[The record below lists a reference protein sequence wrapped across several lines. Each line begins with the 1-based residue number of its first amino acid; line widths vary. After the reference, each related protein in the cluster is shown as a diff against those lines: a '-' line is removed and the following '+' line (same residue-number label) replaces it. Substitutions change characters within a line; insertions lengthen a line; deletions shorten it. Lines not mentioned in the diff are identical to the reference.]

1 MREEAMLELYHSI
14 NSVCA
19 QKIRLVLVEK
29 GLSSTEHL
37 MKLNGDQFDPAY
49 LKLNPNGVVP
59 TLIHDGKAITE
70 SSVIL
75 YYLDEVFP
83 NPPLMP
89 ADPLARTKVRLF
101 NKLIDEYVHNS
112 CMILTFATAF
122 RPPLLRIP
130 EAQRNA
136 EFAKSPIK
144 KRAEYKTDVVTHGLQ
159 SVYVAEA
166 LAHHRK
172 LLAWIDEAVQ
182 KGAYL
187 AGDSYSLAEA
197 AVIPYML
204 RLELLRLSGLWAD
217 YPGVATWWARMRE
230 RPSTKS
236 AIIERMT
243 DKDWAPFRDLAPDP
257 WPQVQGLLQAA

>member
-1 MREEAMLELYHSI
+1 
-14 NSVCA
+14 
-19 QKIRLVLVEK
+19 
-29 GLSSTEHL
+29 
-37 MKLNGDQFDPAY
+37 MKLNGDQFDPAC

-59 TLIHDGKAITE
+59 TLIHDGTAITG

-83 NPPLMP
+83 SPTLMP
-89 ADPLARTKVRLF
+89 TDPVARAKVRQF

-136 EFAKSPIK
+136 EFARSPIK
-144 KRAEYKTDVVTHGLQ
+144 KRVEYKTDVVAHGLQ
-159 SVYVAEA
+159 SIYVAEA
-166 LAHHRK
+166 VAHHRK
-172 LLAWIDEAVQ
+172 LLAWIDEAMQ
-182 KGAYL
+182 RGPYL
-187 AGDSYSLAEA
+187 AGDGYSLAEA
-197 AVIPYML
+197 AVIPYLL
-204 RLELLRLSGLWAD
+204 RLELLRLSRLWDD

-230 RPSTKS
+230 RASTKS

-243 DKDWAPFRDLAPDP
+243 DKDSAPFRDLAPDP
-257 WPQVQGLLQAA
+257 WPQVQGLLHAA

>member
-1 MREEAMLELYHSI
+1 VLELYHSI

-19 QKIRLVLVEK
+19 QKIRLALVEK
-29 GLSSTEHL
+29 GLSCTEHL

-59 TLIHDGKAITE
+59 TLLHDGTAITE

-83 NPPLMP
+83 SPTLMP
-89 ADPLARTKVRLF
+89 TDPVARAKVRQF

-136 EFAKSPIK
+136 EFARSPIK
-144 KRAEYKTDVVTHGLQ
+144 KRVEYKADAVAHGLQ
-159 SVYVAEA
+159 SIYVAEA
-166 LAHHRK
+166 VCTIASSWL
-172 LLAWIDEAVQ
+172 
-182 KGAYL
+182 G
-187 AGDSYSLAEA
+187 S
-197 AVIPYML
+197 M
-204 RLELLRLSGLWAD
+204 RLCSEGRISRAMAIRSPRRLSFRTSCDLSCCACRGC
-217 YPGVATWWARMRE
+217 GTTIRE
-230 RPSTKS
+230 
-236 AIIERMT
+236 
-243 DKDWAPFRDLAPDP
+243 
-257 WPQVQGLLQAA
+257 